1 MSRNVITLGLYD
13 RDCVGLPSWATLES
27 SFQSVEQSRGILL
40 SDPFDADV
48 RGKVGPRIIEG
59 ERESERER
67 EREREIKEKNR
78 DTIRDSGIIRSVLR
92 DSSGERVWH
101 KGQRLR
107 MFWVTWKGGVAF
119 AWLLGSLPGGA

>member
-1 MSRNVITLGLYD
+1 MGDIRILVSKCRAIARHIVKRPFRCRCSRK
-13 RDCVGLPSWATLES
+13 SWS
-27 SFQSVEQSRGILL
+27 SDNRG
-40 SDPFDADV
+40 
-48 RGKVGPRIIEG
+48 RERENER
-59 ERESERER
+59 ERES

-107 MFWVTWKGGVAF
+107 MFWVTWKSGVVF